1 MSVLQFFCFPFLPS
15 FILIID
21 VKRESPIRHHW
32 SYFKAFWGYWN
43 SFFYTILFQTND
55 ILFSSGW
62 ISVQNWH
69 SWQKKLH
76 NCPEENKFDL
86 GKYSKSKRLS
96 RECVEGTATHSSIL
110 AWRIPWT
117 EQSGGLQSTV
127 SHRVGHNWSNLACV
141 QMNEVTYHLRRD
153 LKQLSPLHNKCS
165 IQSWQFSRS
174 KSTYQWISL
183 FPGGSGGK
191 ASAYNVGGL
200 GLIPLGRSPGEGNG
214 NLLQY
219 SWLENPMD
227 PGSW

>member
-117 EQSGGLQSTV
+117 EQSGGAAVHSVTQSWT
-127 SHRVGHNWSNLACV
+127 
-141 QMNEVTYHLRRD
+141 Q
-153 LKQLSPLHNKCS
+153 LKQLSMCANEWSYISSQK
-165 IQSWQFSRS
+165 RS
-174 KSTYQWISL
+174 
-183 FPGGSGGK
+183 
-191 ASAYNVGGL
+191 
-200 GLIPLGRSPGEGNG
+200 
-214 NLLQY
+214 
-219 SWLENPMD
+219 
-227 PGSW
+227 